1 MAMNRSNYV
10 AQGKQVAQ
18 SLVAAGKM
26 QADGIP
32 VNDLNGKPLN
42 MSMNGSWQAVAWK
55 EGFQQV
61 QTEWAA
67 KQRDTLQMK
76 TLRSQAQTRHFK
88 AECGV
93 KQSPRETAR
102 KHIEM
107 LRQEATTIFNPKRQ
121 GRLFAKAEKLSAKW
135 GL

>member
-1 MAMNRSNYV
+1 MAMNRAQYL
-10 AQGKQVAQ
+10 AQGKATAEAF
-18 SLVAAGKM
+18 VAAGKM

-32 VNDLNGKPLN
+32 VNDLQGKPLN

-61 QTEWAA
+61 QAEWANGV
-67 KQRDTLQMK
+67 QMK
-76 TLRSQAQTRHFK
+76 TLRNQAQTRHFK
-88 AECGV
+88 VEYSV
-93 KQSPRETAR
+93 KQSPKQTAQ

-107 LRQEATTIFNPKRQ
+107 LRHEAMTIFNPKRQ
-121 GRLFAKAEKLSAKW
+121 NRLFAKADKLSVKW